1 MLRDRRQKELIEEHL
16 IAGLPFVFQDA
27 PQKYQDF
34 LGTLSAQFRTPAADI
49 SIIGSARIG
58 FSLDPEKYGVPFR
71 VASDLDTI
79 IVNAAMFDTAWYQLY
94 NLGRKRFSLEQKVKR
109 AFEEH
114 RRNNVFFGFI
124 VPKELPGVVSLSTLW
139 FNVFREVGGRI
150 RELGGRDINGR
161 LYRTWDHVRAHQKY
175 SLEAIAAKFAR

>member
-1 MLRDRRQKELIEEHL
+1 MPYLTKQEVLAMLRDRRQKELIEEHL

-27 PQKYQDF
+27 PQSSRTFWEHSPRNSELRCKPLDHWQCKNWVQ
-34 LGTLSAQFRTPAADI
+34 LGS
-49 SIIGSARIG
+49 
-58 FSLDPEKYGVPFR
+58 EKYGVPFR

-124 VPKELPGVVSLSTLW
+124 MRKSCLGLCPFRPFGSTCFGRSGVESANSAGAISTA
-139 FNVFREVGGRI
+139 VFIGR
-150 RELGGRDINGR
+150 G
-161 LYRTWDHVRAHQKY
+161 TM
-175 SLEAIAAKFAR
+175 

>member
-1 MLRDRRQKELIEEHL
+1 MPYLTKQEVLAMLRDRRQKELIEEHL

-124 VPKELPGVVSLSTLW
+124 VQKSCLGLCPFRPFGSTCFGRSGVESANSAGAISTA
-139 FNVFREVGGRI
+139 VFIGR
-150 RELGGRDINGR
+150 G
-161 LYRTWDHVRAHQKY
+161 TM
-175 SLEAIAAKFAR
+175 